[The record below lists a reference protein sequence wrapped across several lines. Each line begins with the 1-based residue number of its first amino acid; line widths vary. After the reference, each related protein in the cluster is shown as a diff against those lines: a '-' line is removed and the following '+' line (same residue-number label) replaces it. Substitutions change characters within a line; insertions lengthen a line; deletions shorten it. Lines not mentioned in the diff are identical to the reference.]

1 MTAFDTS
8 AKKTTGNWI
17 DWGPEPIPNPHI
29 PHSTLLAM
37 NRPTEY
43 RPNAIAL
50 TIAGS
55 DPSGG
60 AGLQADLKT
69 FQQFGVYGASVVT
82 MITAQNSL
90 GVRRVENLST
100 ELVLDQLDAVLDDI
114 QPIVA
119 KTGALGTAETIDAV
133 HQRAQQFNFP
143 LVVDPVMV
151 SKHGDSLLTED
162 AVTDD
167 AVAAYRRLLPKAFLV
182 TPNRFELE
190 RLTGI
195 ALNTNQDVAKA
206 IHDLHQMGARFV
218 LAKMGEVNG
227 QSEHILGSGKENIA
241 IQSKRFETQNTHG
254 AGCILSAAIT
264 ALIALGETDLKRI
277 VQRAIRQVSIGI
289 HNTQPIGKGRSPVET
304 RVLADEPT
312 ELTESTP

>member
-1 MTAFDTS
+1 
-8 AKKTTGNWI
+8 
-17 DWGPEPIPNPHI
+17 
-29 PHSTLLAM
+29 M

-43 RPNAIAL
+43 RPHAVAL
-50 TIAGS
+50 TIGGS

-90 GVRRVENLST
+90 GVRRVENLPT
-100 ELVLDQLDAVLDDI
+100 DLVIDQLDSVLDDL

-119 KTGALGTAETIDAV
+119 KTGALGTAETIDAI
-133 HQRAQQFNFP
+133 HQAAQRFNFP
-143 LVVDPVMV
+143 LIVDPVMV
-151 SKHGDSLLTED
+151 SKHGDSLVSE
-162 AVTDD
+162 D

-190 RLTGI
+190 KLTGI
-195 ALNTNQDVAKA
+195 ALTTNQDVAKA

-218 LAKMGEVNG
+218 LAKMGQVDG

-241 IQSKRFETQNTHG
+241 IQSKHFDTQNTHG
-254 AGCILSAAIT
+254 AGCVLSSVIT
-264 ALIALGETDLKRI
+264 ALIALGETDLKRV
-277 VQRAIRQVSIGI
+277 VQRAIRQVSISI
-289 HNTQPIGKGRSPVET
+289 HNTHPIGKGRSPVET
-304 RVLADEPT
+304 RVLANEPDEMT
-312 ELTESTP
+312 S

>member
-1 MTAFDTS
+1 
-8 AKKTTGNWI
+8 
-17 DWGPEPIPNPHI
+17 
-29 PHSTLLAM
+29 M

-50 TIAGS
+50 SIAGS

-90 GVRRVENLST
+90 GVRRVENLAT
-100 ELVLDQLDAVLDDI
+100 DLVLDQLDAVLDDI
-114 QPIVA
+114 QPLVA
-119 KTGALGTAETIDAV
+119 KTGALGTAETIDAI

-143 LVVDPVMV
+143 LIVDPVMV
-151 SKHGDSLLTED
+151 SKHGDSL
-162 AVTDD
+162 VNDD

-195 ALNTNQDVAKA
+195 ALKTNQDVAKA

-227 QSEHILGSGKENIA
+227 QSEHILGSGKENVA

-277 VQRAIRQVSIGI
+277 VQRAVRQVSIGI
-289 HNTQPIGKGRSPVET
+289 HNTHPIGKGRSPVET
-304 RVLADEPT
+304 RVLANEPT
-312 ELTESTP
+312 ELTESTS

>member
-1 MTAFDTS
+1 
-8 AKKTTGNWI
+8 
-17 DWGPEPIPNPHI
+17 
-29 PHSTLLAM
+29 M

-55 DPSGG
+55 DCSGG

-90 GVRRVENLST
+90 GVRRIENLPS
-100 ELVLDQLDAVLDDI
+100 ELVLDQLAAVLDDI
-114 QPIVA
+114 QPVVA
-119 KTGALGTAETIDAV
+119 KTGALGTAETIDAI
-133 HQRAQQFNFP
+133 HQAAQQFTFP
-143 LVVDPVMV
+143 LIVDPVMV
-151 SKHGDSLLTED
+151 CKHGDPLV
-162 AVTDD
+162 ADD
-167 AVAAYRRLLPKAFLV
+167 AVDAYRRLLPKAFLV

-190 RLTGI
+190 KLTGI
-195 ALNTNQDVAKA
+195 AIKTNQDVAKA

-218 LAKMGEVNG
+218 LAKMGQVDG

-241 IQSKRFETQNTHG
+241 IQSKHFDTQNTHG
-254 AGCILSAAIT
+254 AGCVLSATIA

-289 HNTQPIGKGRSPVET
+289 HNTHPIGKGRSPVET
-304 RVLADEPT
+304 RVLANEPDEMT
-312 ELTESTP
+312 S

>member
-1 MTAFDTS
+1 
-8 AKKTTGNWI
+8 
-17 DWGPEPIPNPHI
+17 
-29 PHSTLLAM
+29 M
-37 NRPTEY
+37 NSPLEY
-43 RPNAIAL
+43 RPHAIAL
-50 TIAGS
+50 SIAGS

-82 MITAQNSL
+82 MITVQNSL
-90 GVRRVENLST
+90 GVRRVENLAT

-119 KTGALGTAETIDAV
+119 KTGALGTAETIDAI
-133 HQRAQQFNFP
+133 HQAAQRFNFP
-143 LVVDPVMV
+143 LIVDPVMV
-151 SKHGDSLLTED
+151 SKHGDSL
-162 AVTDD
+162 VSDD

-182 TPNRFELE
+182 TPNKFELE

-195 ALNTNQDVAKA
+195 TLNSNQDVAKA

-218 LAKMGEVNG
+218 LAKMGQVDG

-241 IQSKRFETQNTHG
+241 IHSPRFDTQNTHG
-254 AGCILSAAIT
+254 AGCVLSSIIT
-264 ALIALGETDLKRI
+264 ALIALGETDLKRA

-289 HNTQPIGKGRSPVET
+289 HNTHPIGKGTSPVET
-304 RVLADEPT
+304 RVLANQPD
-312 ELTESTP
+312 ELTS